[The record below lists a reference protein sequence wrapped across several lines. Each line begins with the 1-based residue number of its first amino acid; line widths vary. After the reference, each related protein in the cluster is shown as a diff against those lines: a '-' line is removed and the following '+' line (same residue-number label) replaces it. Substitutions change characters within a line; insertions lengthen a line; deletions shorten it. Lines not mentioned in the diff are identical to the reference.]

1 MKINRRKLLQALGMS
16 PALFAGSAAIAP
28 GAAAKEASNGPNQKT
43 DPKIVGLNPKG
54 MPPSITLLPMAPRR
68 PRYSSLDG
76 KTIYMVDIGF
86 NNGNVFLNEM
96 QRWFKEHMPSV
107 TTIYRRKAGDYPQD
121 DPQLWAEVKAAGAL
135 VIMGVG
141 H

>member
-16 PALFAGSAAIAP
+16 PALFTGPAAGAQEKSTETPTTART
-28 GAAAKEASNGPNQKT
+28 KL
-43 DPKIVGLNPKG
+43 VGLNPKG
-54 MPPSITLLPMAPRR
+54 MPPAITLFPLAPRVA
-68 PRYSSLDG
+68 SLDG

-86 NNGNVFLNEM
+86 NNGNVFFQEM
-96 QRWFKEHMPSV
+96 QRWFKENMPSV
-107 TTIYRRKAGDYPQD
+107 KTIYRRKEGDYPQD
-121 DPQLWAEVKAAGAL
+121 DPKLWAEVKVAGAT

>member
-1 MKINRRKLLQALGMS
+1 MQALGIS
-16 PALFAGSAAIAP
+16 PVLFAGTNVIARESAADASSS
-28 GAAAKEASNGPNQKT
+28 AAE
-43 DPKIVGLNPKG
+43 KIVGLNPKG
-54 MPPSITLLPMAPRR
+54 MPPPIQLFPLAPRIS
-68 PRYSSLDG
+68 SSLEG

-86 NNGNVFLNEM
+86 NNGNVFFQEM

-107 TTIYRRKAGDYPQD
+107 KTIYRRKAGEYTQD
-121 DPQLWAEVKAAGAL
+121 DPKLWAEVKAANAL

>member
-1 MKINRRKLLQALGMS
+1 MKINRRKLLQALGIS
-16 PALFAGSAAIAP
+16 PALLASSPALAK
-28 GAAAKEASNGPNQKT
+28 AAKETASAEY
-43 DPKIVGLNPKG
+43 KIVGLNPKG
-54 MPPSITLLPMAPRR
+54 IPPAIELIPMAPRR
-68 PRYSSLDG
+68 PDFSTLDG

-86 NNGNVFLNEM
+86 NNGNVFFQEM

-107 TTIYRRKAGDYPQD
+107 KTIYRRKVGDYPED
-121 DPQLWAEVKAAGAL
+121 DPKLWAEVKAAGGA

>member
-1 MKINRRKLLQALGMS
+1 MKINRRRLLQALGMS
-16 PALFAGSAAIAP
+16 PALLAGSTAIAP
-28 GAAAKEASNGPNQKT
+28 GAAAREAAGSSDQKL
-43 DPKIVGLNPKG
+43 VGLNPKG
-54 MPPSITLLPMAPRR
+54 MPPAITLFPMAARR
-68 PRYSSLDG
+68 PQYSSLDG

-96 QRWFKEHMPSV
+96 QRWFKEHMPTV
-107 TTIYRRKAGDYPQD
+107 KTIYRRKAGDYPQD

>member
-16 PALFAGSAAIAP
+16 PALLAGSTGVAEGKTKKDV
-28 GAAAKEASNGPNQKT
+28 GASAE
-43 DPKIVGLNPKG
+43 PKLVGLNPKG
-54 MPPSITLLPMAPRR
+54 MPPSITLLPLAPRV
-68 PRYSSLDG
+68 SSLDG

-86 NNGNVFLNEM
+86 NNGNVFFEQM
-96 QRWFKEHMPSV
+96 QRWFKENMPSV
-107 TTIYRRKAGDYPQD
+107 KTIYRRKAGDYPQE
-121 DPQLWAEVKAAGAL
+121 DPALWAEVKAAGAT

>member
-16 PALFAGSAAIAP
+16 PALLAGSGVAAPA
-28 GAAAKEASNGPNQKT
+28 AAAKQTSSSSDQK
-43 DPKIVGLNPKG
+43 IIGLNPKG
-54 MPPSITLLPMAPRR
+54 MPPAITLLPMAPRR
-68 PRYSSLDG
+68 PAFSSLDN
-76 KTIYMVDIGF
+76 KTVYMVDIGF
-86 NNGNVFLNEM
+86 NNGNVFFQEM

-107 TTIYRRKAGDYPQD
+107 NTIYRRKAGDYPEN
-121 DPQLWAEVKAAGAL
+121 DPKLWAEVKAAGAA

>member
-1 MKINRRKLLQALGMS
+1 MRIDRRKLLQALGMS
-16 PALFAGSAAIAP
+16 PALLAGSAASAEQKSAP
-28 GAAAKEASNGPNQKT
+28 KSRDDA

-54 MPPSITLLPMAPRR
+54 MPPAITLFPLAPRL
-68 PRYSSLDG
+68 SSLED

-86 NNGNVFLNEM
+86 NNGDVFFQEM

-107 TTIYRRKAGDYPQD
+107 TTIYRRKIGAYPQD
-121 DPQLWAEVKAAGAL
+121 DPKLWAEIKEKGNAAI
-135 VIMGVG
+135 VGVG

>member
-16 PALFAGSAAIAP
+16 PALLAGTTVAAP
-28 GAAAKEASNGPNQKT
+28 GAAAREASSGSDQ
-43 DPKIVGLNPKG
+43 KIVGLNPKG
-54 MPPSITLLPMAPRR
+54 MPPAITLMPMAPRR

-76 KTIYMVDIGF
+76 KTIYLVDIGF
-86 NNGNVFLNEM
+86 NNGNVFFQEM
-96 QRWFKEHMPSV
+96 QRWFKEHMPTV

>member
-16 PALFAGSAAIAP
+16 PAALAGSSVNAREKTGNDVAP
-28 GAAAKEASNGPNQKT
+28 VAGAKL
-43 DPKIVGLNPKG
+43 IGLNPKG
-54 MPPSITLLPMAPRR
+54 MPPAITLFPLAPRIA
-68 PRYSSLDG
+68 SLDG

-86 NNGNVFLNEM
+86 NNGNIFFQEM
-96 QRWFKEHMPSV
+96 QRWFKENMPSV
-107 TTIYRRKAGDYPQD
+107 KTIYRRKEGDYPQD
-121 DPQLWAEVKAAGAL
+121 DPKLWTEVKAAGAV